1 MKPPRSRQENASR
14 AIRAAL
20 VALALWLPGA
30 LAASDLDIRVEG
42 VGEPLLG
49 NVTVRL
55 EALRAGRNIRLNRR
69 RLEELSRQAETEAS
83 LALRPYGYYRGQAS
97 ATAQRSAEG
106 RWTLTVSVNPGP
118 PLKVAESNVGLI
130 GPGADLDILRAWKS
144 AWPLGPGQVMNQT
157 VWETEKQDALDL
169 AETRGFLLAEFVEHA
184 IEIDLDQYRA
194 TNRLVLDTGP
204 QAVMGEVVYEQQSV
218 RPSVLQLL
226 PRFEAGQP
234 YDAWLLEKFRL
245 DVWRTGY
252 FESVELLE
260 ERRLEED
267 PPVVNL
273 VVRTEARKPNTYR
286 GSLGFGSD
294 TGVRVQVG
302 WSRHVLSER
311 GDQLDVALG
320 WQQKFEQY
328 SLRSN
333 YRLPR
338 SDRARQYWVADFL
351 VNRQRQDINVRV
363 SDVGGDQVRIAN
375 GNVTDYST
383 KGGLMIRR
391 DFEQGY
397 QQLFETWFGQYV
409 YETVDYGLGNIE
421 DGLAGANPEDIDS
434 LLGDRSALALGVNW
448 DWPSVRGSAF
458 ETVGHHERAWLMTAN
473 SAWGSE
479 REFTQAY
486 ISSSWH
492 RLLGDRWKLLL
503 RGELGY
509 SDAEVHDF
517 EIDTEIGRIPL
528 SVSVLPSLYRFKA
541 GGSRSVRGY
550 GFESLSDN
558 GLGSNH
564 IVTASAE
571 LEFKILQNWSLA
583 GFMDA
588 GNAFNDWDGFE
599 LFKGAG
605 VGVRWY
611 SIAGAVRLDVA
622 QALDL
627 EGNPWRIHFTIG
639 TPLL

>member
-1 MKPPRSRQENASR
+1 MMPTTSIQNSAAR
-14 AIRAAL
+14 AIRATL
-20 VALALWLPGA
+20 VVLALLLPGA
-30 LAASDLDIRVEG
+30 LLANELEIRVEG
-42 VGEPLLG
+42 VSEPLLG
-49 NVTVRL
+49 NVRVRL

-69 RLEELSRQAETEAS
+69 RLAELSRRAEIEAS
-83 LALRPYGYYRGQAS
+83 RALRPYGYYRGQA
-97 ATAQRSAEG
+97 AAAAQRSGEG
-106 RWTLTVSVNPGP
+106 KWTLTVTVDAGP
-118 PLKVAESNVGLI
+118 PLRVAKSDIGLT
-130 GPGADLDILRAWKS
+130 GPGAGLDTLQAWKA
-144 AWPLGPGQVMNQT
+144 AWPLGTGRVMDQT
-157 VWETEKQDALDL
+157 VWEAEKQDALDL
-169 AETRGFLLAEFVEHA
+169 AETRGFLRAEFIEHA
-184 IEIDLDQYRA
+184 IEIDLEAYRA

-218 RPSVLQLL
+218 RPSVLELL
-226 PRFEAGQP
+226 PRFAAGQP

-252 FESVELLE
+252 FENVELLE

-273 VVRTEARKPNTYR
+273 VVRAEARKPNTYR

-302 WSRHVLSER
+302 WGRHVLSER
-311 GDQLDVALG
+311 GDQLDIAVG

-363 SDVGGDQVRIAN
+363 SDVGGDSVRIAT

-421 DGLAGANPEDIDS
+421 DGLAGADPGDVES
-434 LLGDRSALALGVNW
+434 LLGDRSALAIGVNW

-473 SAWGSE
+473 RAWGSD

-486 ISSSWH
+486 VSSSWH

-509 SDAEVHDF
+509 SDAEVRDF

-571 LEFKILQNWSLA
+571 VELKILQNWSLA
-583 GFMDA
+583 GFFDA
-588 GNAFNDWDGFE
+588 GNAFNDWDRFE

-611 SIAGAVRLDVA
+611 SIAGAVRLDFA